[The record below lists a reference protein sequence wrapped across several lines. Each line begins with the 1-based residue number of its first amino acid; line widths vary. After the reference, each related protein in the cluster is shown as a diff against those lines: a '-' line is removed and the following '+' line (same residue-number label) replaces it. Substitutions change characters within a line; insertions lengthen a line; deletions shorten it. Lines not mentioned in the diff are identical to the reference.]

1 MAMNRYYPI
10 TQGYIW
16 VARLSDTVTDAA
28 APAADS
34 TDWLKLGEAVNG
46 SIGTEVE
53 TKERTKIVLGQRL
66 KVESIIRETFTM
78 KVSIEELNKL
88 VFDLVFRSDETA
100 TNAFISHG
108 AQGRKAWVRYQGYD
122 EADDNNAIL
131 QGLALVKPSG
141 DVPLFG
147 EDFFKAD
154 FDMSFEGKLSGQLI
168 GSYTT

>member
-1 MAMNRYYPI
+1 MSMNRYYPI

-16 VARLSDTVTDAA
+16 VARLSDTVTDAS
-28 APAADS
+28 APAENS

-46 SIGTEVE
+46 SIGVEIE

-88 VFDLVFRSDETA
+88 VFDLIFRSNETA

-108 AQGRKAWVRYQGYD
+108 SQGRKAWVRYQGYG
-122 EADDNNAIL
+122 EDDVNNAIL
-131 QGLALVKPSG
+131 QGVALIKPSG
-141 DVPLFG
+141 EVALFG

-154 FDMSFEGKLSGQLI
+154 FDMVFEGKVSGQLI
-168 GSYTT
+168 GSYTA